1 MGELI
6 EFQRDL
12 EKFEKLDAQII
23 GVSADSMETN
33 QKFSEENGIA
43 FPLISDK
50 NKTIRKLYGRG
61 RVTYLIDKSG
71 VIRFVQKGVPKNQ
84 DFIDHLK
91 KLK

>member
-84 DFIDHLK
+84 DFIEHLK

>member
-33 QKFSEENGIA
+33 QKFSEENGIS